1 MSEFAEINALFKR
14 VDKQSPSSEDVSK
27 FREVLEKYPALSSV
41 TGDLA
46 GQAEKEIIGH
56 AYADQPGRAL
66 ALHKHCELQRDELGY
81 KSATALE
88 RLLIQHIV
96 LCWLRMHLT
105 ELRYETAMRDATLT
119 QGAYWEKKLS
129 ANQRRYLRSIETLA
143 RVRKMNINLQ
153 INMAHQQIV
162 TG

>member
-14 VDKQSPSSEDVSK
+14 VDKQCPSSEDVSK
-27 FREVLEKYPALSSV
+27 FREVLEKYPYLSSI
-41 TGDLA
+41 TGELA

-56 AYADQPGRAL
+56 AYADQPGRTL

-96 LCWLRMHLT
+96 LCWLRLYLT
-105 ELRYETAMRDATLT
+105 ELRYETAMRDVTLT

-143 RVRKMNINLQ
+143 RVRKMNINVQ
-153 INMAHQQIV
+153 INMANQQIV
-162 TG
+162 T